1 MQLLAL
7 FQNPQFPSPA
17 SATEMPHAMTALG
30 GEVLEQSE
38 RNLSA
43 RQFECAYGIHCIAAA
58 GMPY

>member
-38 RNLSA
+38 RNPV
-43 RQFECAYGIHCIAAA
+43 GAAV
-58 GMPY
+58 